1 MRWKQCFQQLS
12 NFREITDFMKNV
24 AEKVVSYKKEYL
36 WILTSFE
43 VSFFSSVTDTA
54 RILSESGK
62 GFTES

>member
-43 VSFFSSVTDTA
+43 VSYFSSVTDTF
-54 RILSESGK
+54 RILSEPGK

>member
-1 MRWKQCFQQLS
+1 MRWKQWFQQLS

-43 VSFFSSVTDTA
+43 VSFFSSVTDTF

>member
-1 MRWKQCFQQLS
+1 
-12 NFREITDFMKNV
+12 MKNV